1 MAGVEKREEKLAS
14 ENNSVAS
21 HNEEI
26 QATEEGHEN
35 VCIVPSSESNE
46 ILLYVS
52 DGNAQGV
59 QDLLRVA
66 LNQPSLVGTTTN
78 LSDIKDGE
86 AKLVGEIQGTEG
98 GHTIISVPV
107 SSIASGLGPT
117 AEGGIIQTD
126 HSEHQVVQVQIQ
138 QSDPSTIDTKTQ
150 LFQLADLT
158 HNLNADEVEQVTAQV
173 GVVHHGVE
181 LDATEVLKSEAD
193 ALMGDFI
200 IANVDAA
207 ENEKI
212 PGELN
217 IGDSFYCLEDLEESL
232 RLYEEKNGIKL
243 YKRDVRSL
251 EALLKRS
258 LKLQKLDKINERLK
272 YGQLL
277 YCCVYGGKR
286 KAQKI
291 ACMDESG
298 LARYT
303 DCKMFIRFAISD
315 DGMKLVVNGKFETHN
330 HVEVVTNEQ
339 EPEAQYFSNTG
350 NASEVRLG
358 AGFVDLEELYKA
370 INKYETDNHVHLW
383 RRDGRTVEALAKRAP
398 GTARKIMETNPG
410 LRFAE
415 LRFCCSYGGRQSA
428 EERKD
433 KKNPQNTFKQGCEMH
448 IRFGVSEDG
457 SQLVVKSM
465 SEEHNH
471 EINEETIV
479 KEALHPDLC
488 VYVSKLV
495 WQDLHI
501 SIDDVKAKLEDYV
514 LSVMFKGQQPPPRT
528 RRQYFPSKKQVRY
541 FMAKAKTSL
550 NISPE
555 AQQKLES
562 LMERLKE
569 ARSDEKMVSNFH
581 VQNVMSGFDLNN
593 EESMEEDA
601 ASQSLGGLNEQNAKL
616 LFCHQTPQQQRLMRR
631 YNTQVIMTQISDL
644 HSKIP
649 FPLFCLYVQTNVDFQ
664 LVGEFICQAN
674 DHIMIEEGLQTI
686 KEWNPGWNPKF
697 VVVDFEDQQITA
709 VENAFQGAFALV
721 SDASR
726 EKAWHEW
733 LDMESNGVVEFKE
746 DVMKYLDAIA
756 FSYSEETLNKAARE
770 LEESDVWKMSD
781 KMRNWFQLNWLA
793 QAKRWVA
800 GYRPDDY
807 LMAIHNDRTLSDELK
822 MFKSIKLAN
831 KSAPLNDL
839 IQQLIE
845 HIVPVS
851 KKQYELLNK
860 DSFRLQNELY
870 YIYPDIPNYLSNRPG
885 KLTKHIYERLKIAST
900 RNYYITEIHP
910 GIFSVQGCE
919 EPDDQ
924 LHTISYGDTTSYP
937 SCDCEDWQRFKLPC
951 VHLAAIFN
959 SYPDWT
965 WDMMS
970 VPYRTN
976 PIFQADWSVV
986 SQDIRTDA
994 PGLLIDVGTQTT
1006 GATLLPAYTP
1016 EFSLTR
1022 MNDSRRPAET
1032 PQVLANQCRGL
1043 LQQISK
1049 LQLAHHTRDSL
1060 YRLRSE
1066 LKELVSIFST
1076 APKTKV
1082 VFPIS
1087 SIPLSNKSRKQSGAQ
1102 TVFEQYNVKLV
1113 TPKQVA
1119 LSGKVSETTTV
1130 HTTEAV
1136 VSSHHHQHQTQQ
1148 EMESDGDEVDG
1159 MYISTV
1165 SEEQIIEDQTTET
1178 LAHIPANTT
1187 STTSTT
1193 TRKRVQSPSP
1203 FFKQQPSEKKTRLMT
1218 EDEILAAS
1226 QSIAVKTTD
1235 PTENVLNATEMQ
1247 FPANATLSTVIDGQT
1262 INISLDQV
1270 AAAMNNAK
1278 MATNAVEEAGDGGH
1292 SQEIL
1297 TFTTNSSADISDESG
1312 AHVVENLV
1320 VAEDAGMVVAEET
1333 ENENETISQQDQIK
1347 TDDESVK

>member
-1 MAGVEKREEKLAS
+1 MDAAFEAMKIRMNKISMDNPQESEETVIDSGVVAAIQNECVPIEADLVEFEFLPELSEE
-14 ENNSVAS
+14 V
-21 HNEEI
+21 
-26 QATEEGHEN
+26 ATEERPIKIADYIAFRSYDLFNETFKGYQKSSMAAFCTAANSRNFSQCTTLKEILDEPKKEKLEKGTGCGYPFIRWEVGTGELPIPFLGFPFIIVGNSRYMCSQGKDIN
-35 VCIVPSSESNE
+35 VSTKDKVRQKRLSMGETVYTRNLARPTKKMGCPVRMVCKKLFVFPDFIINKDTRKNRTSISAKLRKCFDEYSKAVEEGNCPADQNLGY
-46 ILLYVS
+46 LLYVTKFPKPNNHQFHLEFS
-52 DGNAQGV
+52 NTLNVNNENTNEDQEHENCQKLCMGAKFDTV
-59 QDLLRVA
+59 KDMESALRKYKMDNNTR
-66 LNQPSLVGTTTN
+66 LY
-78 LSDIKDGE
+78 SDIKEVVLLEPKGPLIY
-86 AKLVGEIQGTEG
+86 KSITYKCMHVV
-98 GHTIISVPV
+98 SVP
-107 SSIASGLGPT
+107 
-117 AEGGIIQTD
+117 
-126 HSEHQVVQVQIQ
+126 H
-138 QSDPSTIDTKTQ
+138 K
-150 LFQLADLT
+150 
-158 HNLNADEVEQVTAQV
+158 
-173 GVVHHGVE
+173 
-181 LDATEVLKSEAD
+181 K
-193 ALMGDFI
+193 
-200 IANVDAA
+200 
-207 ENEKI
+207 
-212 PGELN
+212 
-217 IGDSFYCLEDLEESL
+217 
-232 RLYEEKNGIKL
+232 
-243 YKRDVRSL
+243 
-251 EALLKRS
+251 
-258 LKLQKLDKINERLK
+258 
-272 YGQLL
+272 
-277 YCCVYGGKR
+277 
-286 KAQKI
+286 
-291 ACMDESG
+291 
-298 LARYT
+298 
-303 DCKMFIRFAISD
+303 
-315 DGMKLVVNGKFETHN
+315 
-330 HVEVVTNEQ
+330 
-339 EPEAQYFSNTG
+339 
-350 NASEVRLG
+350 
-358 AGFVDLEELYKA
+358 
-370 INKYETDNHVHLW
+370 
-383 RRDGRTVEALAKRAP
+383 
-398 GTARKIMETNPG
+398 
-410 LRFAE
+410 
-415 LRFCCSYGGRQSA
+415 
-428 EERKD
+428 
-433 KKNPQNTFKQGCEMH
+433 KKNRRTFKQGCEMH